1 MQLWQTR
8 FYIEKP
14 KTMRGSIQYQTGELA
29 KILFKPG
36 MPKYEQKSTGFIAN
50 AATLETY
57 REVWNE
63 LGIYVKDEFAIKDLQ
78 ALTHE
83 HIEAFMIEKSY
94 QDISEQYLE
103 LISSA
108 LGKLEIA
115 LGKLNAHFC
124 LENPHYAKTK
134 DRTYDFSIRQQIL
147 NDARKNKLVIETSD
161 DPNFTRAYENPKAL
175 IDAMEDPSFK
185 LAAQIQYE
193 SGARLEGVKRID
205 QYTPIKTRKLAD
217 NTLEDIIEYTRIDEH
232 YSKVTQLQGT
242 EFDVL
247 EGTQKGRIFDI
258 EKGGKPGI
266 LLVSVNTYQLLK
278 AYLLKHE
285 TFLIVPDKYRE
296 ALKEAAKITQ
306 QKYHGTHGLR
316 WNYAKER
323 LFKIQVIGGL
333 TYEQALQEVSWAMK
347 HERASISEH
356 YLG

>member
-1 MQLWQTR
+1 
-8 FYIEKP
+8 
-14 KTMRGSIQYQTGELA
+14 MRGSIHYQTGELV
-29 KILFKPG
+29 KVLFKPG
-36 MPKYEQKSTGFIAN
+36 MPKYEQKSTGFVAN
-50 AATLETY
+50 AKTLETY

-63 LGIYVKDEFAIKDLQ
+63 LGVHAKENFALKDLQ
-78 ALTHE
+78 ALTSE

-94 QDISEQYLE
+94 QDVSEQYLE

-115 LGKLNAHFC
+115 LCKLNAHFC
-124 LENPHYAKTK
+124 SKNLHYAKTK
-134 DRTYDFSIRQQIL
+134 DSTYDFSIRQQIL
-147 NDARKNKLVIETSD
+147 NHARNHNLVTETSD

-175 IDAMEDPSFK
+175 IDAIEDASFR

-205 QYTPIKTRKLAD
+205 QYTRIKTHKLTD
-217 NTLEDIIEYTRIDEH
+217 NTLEDIIEYMRIDEN
-232 YSKVTQLQGT
+232 YSNVAQLQGT

-266 LLVSVNTYQLLK
+266 LLVSVDTYQIVKAHLLK
-278 AYLLKHE
+278 YDVFCIDAN
-285 TFLIVPDKYRE
+285 KYRT
-296 ALKEAAKITQ
+296 ALKKAAKITQ
-306 QKYHGTHGLR
+306 QKYQGTHGLR

-323 LFKIQVIGGL
+323 LFKIQVIGKL
-333 TYEQALQEVSWAMK
+333 TYEQALQEVSWTMK